1 MDNIFTADFWIHEWE
16 KAKSDDTY
24 AVHKGFSTP
33 EYWDRAAATY
43 NKGKEERQNRKVEK
57 ALARFR
63 EAGLLFDGMTVLDI
77 GCGTGELAL
86 GLAEKGAQVTALDFS
101 AAMLD
106 RFDRI
111 IPPQLS
117 DQIDLRCE
125 NWHDI
130 DIIGQ
135 GWENRFD
142 LVTGFMAPALSTS
155 KAFFKMMACG
165 KNGFA
170 IRGWAAKKPDPVMEA
185 LWEKIME
192 QPLEDRPQSILYK
205 INLLFAKGLFPD
217 IWFDTMAWDQS
228 VTLDQETQNQ
238 MAFFQKVSVKPENVL
253 EKIIRA
259 YLETIQVDGRISRQ
273 QRGLTA
279 TAVWA
284 KGRW

>member
-1 MDNIFTADFWIHEWE
+1 MDTIFTPDFWIHEWE
-16 KAKSDDTY
+16 KTKSDDTY

-33 EYWDRAAATY
+33 KYWDRAAATY
-43 NKGKEERQNRKVEK
+43 NKGKQERQNRKVEK
-57 ALARFR
+57 ALARFQ
-63 EAGLLFDGMTVLDI
+63 EAGILFDGMTVLDI

-86 GLAEKGAQVTALDFS
+86 GLAKKGARVTALDFS

-106 RFDRI
+106 RFGQI
-111 IPPQLS
+111 IPPGLK

-130 DIIGQ
+130 DIARQ
-135 GWENRFD
+135 GWEHRFD
-142 LVTGFMAPALSTS
+142 LVIGFMAPALSTS

-185 LWEKIME
+185 LWEKIMD

-205 INLLFAKGLFPD
+205 INLLFAKGVFPD

-228 VTLDQETQNQ
+228 ATLDQEIQNQ
-238 MAFFQKVSVKPENVL
+238 MAFFQKVSPKPEKTL
-253 EKIIRA
+253 EQIIRF
-259 YLETIQVDGRISRQ
+259 YLDSIQKQGRISRKQ
-273 QRGLTA
+273 QGLTA
-279 TAVWA
+279 TAVWT
-284 KGRW
+284 KDRW